1 MVEIHVPKLANFK
14 YHGDFVSIAIN
25 PASKLENAY
34 IWFFKA
40 TFEDALSA
48 LLNGIP
54 SIQNLTLHI
63 YWLRIEVWS

>member
-1 MVEIHVPKLANFK
+1 M
-14 YHGDFVSIAIN
+14 SIAIN

-48 LLNGIP
+48 LLNGIL